1 MRQTCQVDF
10 PKSQLCSL
18 LLKVSWQTQL
28 LLAKKPLSFSSWI
41 YQRRMSPYL
50 LTRPA
55 EEGLSTLHHHT
66 DSWIKPV
73 REPGFKRQKKN
84 THMLLPH
91 SWFYF
96 FFLVYW
102 SPTPAKNNGAS
113 CSLSAAHQTGSY
125 KNKSLSSFN
134 LNFES
139 INPNS
144 FRQTSKIQF
153 MYILSTS
160 CT

>member
-1 MRQTCQVDF
+1 MQFIVKSLMTDPTAFGQKTSFLFLMNIPETDEPLSVNTSCRGRSFHSSSSYRQLDKTCQGAWIQ
-10 PKSQLCSL
+10 K
-18 LLKVSWQTQL
+18 TE
-28 LLAKKPLSFSSWI
+28 KKIPTCC
-41 YQRRMSPYL
+41 YL
-50 LTRPA
+50 IPD
-55 EEGLSTLHHHT
+55 ST
-66 DSWIKPV
+66 
-73 REPGFKRQKKN
+73 
-84 THMLLPH
+84 
-91 SWFYF
+91 F